1 MHASWAPVAAED
13 CVLKP
18 LQPINKVIVNSSS
31 CFELS
36 TADAGTT
43 GRVFDGTED
52 VIAFV
57 TGQWFV
63 NMCMQAAACRTWR
76 HLDSASLWR
85 LVFMLSSVLLF
96 RTAYHQDTLQA

>member
-1 MHASWAPVAAED
+1 MLAFECGMTKMLCRLNRQLLHEKGFEMHASYGPVAAEE

-36 TADAGTT
+36 TANDVTT
-43 GRVFDGTED
+43 GRVFDGAEN

-57 TGQWFV
+57 TG
-63 NMCMQAAACRTWR
+63 
-76 HLDSASLWR
+76 
-85 LVFMLSSVLLF
+85 
-96 RTAYHQDTLQA
+96 